1 MLRLLCLVLFFVTG
15 FVSAESVKQ
24 YTDPYAL
31 IEEVAGQAFNRV
43 KNERQQMLADPA
55 YADQVVRE
63 ELLPY
68 VDSRYASY
76 KVIGPTLRDMS
87 KEQRDRFAAAFKEH
101 MIQTYSNV
109 LFKYDEQTL
118 TFAKKVALGKQR
130 VIDIPVH
137 FVQTGQPDINV
148 TFKLRKNKKSGVW
161 LVFDVVAEGVSL
173 LDTKKSELSGLIRS
187 KGIDEVT
194 LMLEQKNTET
204 RAPSKAN

>member
-1 MLRLLCLVLFFVTG
+1 MMRLFCVLLFLITG
-15 FVSAESVKQ
+15 VSHANEVKQ

-31 IEEVAGQAFNRV
+31 IEEVAGQAFARV
-43 KNERQQMLADPA
+43 KNEREQMLDDPA
-55 YADQVVRE
+55 YADQVVKD

-68 VDSRYASY
+68 VDTRYAAY

-87 KEQRDRFAAAFKEH
+87 KAQRDRFADAFKEH

-109 LFKYDEQTL
+109 LFKYDQQTL
-118 TFAKKVALGKQR
+118 QFAKKVKLGTQR

-137 FVQTGQPDINV
+137 FVQAGQPDIKV
-148 TFKLRKNKKSGVW
+148 TFKLRKNKKTSVW

-173 LDTKKSELSGLIRS
+173 LDTKKSELAGLIRS

-194 LMLEQKNTET
+194 LMLEQKNAET
-204 RAPSKAN
+204 RPVSKTN